1 MIREGS
7 RGFLGMGGEDAIVRV
22 TTRESAETAG
32 PGRPRTPR
40 GGGDGDR
47 NREGGGGGGDRGRQ
61 RGRRGGR
68 QRGEREGG
76 EGQRNDAPRSQDQPR
91 DDNRGNR
98 QEPRGDRGPR
108 DNRGRGDQPRGEQ
121 RDQPR
126 GDQRNEQRDQPRG
139 DQRNEQRDQPRGDR
153 DDRGNR
159 SGPRSRGGRGGGR
172 DGGGRDGGNRDG
184 GNREQRR
191 GREPR
196 DPSTITAVDSAD
208 EIRVPGAPSDLP
220 ASIKSDP
227 EDEVDLFGSTLR
239 DLLVILGLSETSITA
254 RDPET
259 PGDGVG
265 LISQVFDVF
274 GENDEI
280 SDELAVLIGRRG
292 ETLNALQYLLNVLV
306 SKHTDGDLVFS
317 VDIEGY
323 RSRRERTLVDMAH
336 EIAAEVR
343 ATGDVITL
351 EPMPAAERRIIHL
364 ILESEEGITTESVG
378 RGTDRQ
384 VEVMPD

>member
-1 MIREGS
+1 
-7 RGFLGMGGEDAIVRV
+7 MGGEDAIVRV
-22 TTRESAETAG
+22 TTRESAETSQ
-32 PGRPRTPR
+32 PQRPRPPR
-40 GGGDGDR
+40 GGDGE
-47 NREGGGGGGDRGRQ
+47 REDGGEPRGRR

-68 QRGEREGG
+68 QRREREGG
-76 EGQRNDAPRSQDQPR
+76 EQSNDAPRSD
-91 DDNRGNR
+91 
-98 QEPRGDRGPR
+98 E
-108 DNRGRGDQPRGEQ
+108 
-121 RDQPR
+121 
-126 GDQRNEQRDQPRG
+126 
-139 DQRNEQRDQPRGDR
+139 QPRGDR
-153 DDRGNR
+153 ADGPPRGDRDQRGNR
-159 SGPRSRGGRGGGR
+159 SDGPPRGDRDQRGERADGPPRADRDQRGERNDGPPRGDRDQRDNRSDGPPRGDRDQRGDRSRGGRSGGRGDGGRGNGGRSGGGR
-172 DGGGRDGGNRDG
+172 GDRP
-184 GNREQRR
+184 E
-191 GREPR
+191 REPR
-196 DPSTITAVDSAD
+196 DRSTINAVPTEE
-208 EIRVPGAPSDLP
+208 EILVPGAPPNLP
-220 ASIKSDP
+220 TAINDSP

-239 DLLVILGLSETSITA
+239 DLLVLLGLGDTSITA

-259 PGDGVG
+259 AGDGVG

-274 GENDEI
+274 GESEET

-306 SKHTDGDLVFS
+306 SKQNEGDLVFS

-364 ILESEEGITTESVG
+364 TLESEDGITTESVG
-378 RGTDRQ
+378 RGNDRQ